1 MNGLPLFAGLT
12 MALISPEIAS
22 AGKSSLDGR
31 YAFYQAPTAAET
43 DRGPRND
50 ADCQKFFSSDLYRYV
65 AEFLTISGNRWD
77 DNQDVSAV
85 TGNVVLQ
92 QSKGDVIPF
101 TIDSESEG
109 NSGLAK
115 GTVKRVGRLGLS
127 VTISGQRFNYC
138 KVSD

>member
-1 MNGLPLFAGLT
+1 MRSCATITALVLLVAPAIAGANEST
-12 MALISPEIAS
+12 
-22 AGKSSLDGR
+22 LDGR
-31 YAFYQAPTAAET
+31 YAFYQAAKAADTE
-43 DRGPRND
+43 RGPRND
-50 ADCQKFFSSDLYRYV
+50 EDCQRFFASDLFQYV
-65 AEFLTISGNRWD
+65 AEYLTISGNRWD

-92 QSKGDVIPF
+92 QSKGGVIPF
-101 TIDSESEG
+101 TIHSESEG
-109 NSGLAK
+109 DSGLAK

>member
-1 MNGLPLFAGLT
+1 MKFCATITALTLLAAPAIAG
-12 MALISPEIAS
+12 AS
-22 AGKSSLDGR
+22 ESTLDGR
-31 YAFYQAPTAAET
+31 YAFYQAAKAAET
-43 DRGPRND
+43 ESGPRND
-50 ADCQKFFSSDLYRYV
+50 EDCRRFFASDLFQYV
-65 AEFLTISGNRWD
+65 AEYLTISGNRWD

-92 QSKGDVIPF
+92 QSKGGVIPF

-109 NSGLAK
+109 DSGLAK